1 MRSNA
6 TYPSRLPLQR
16 FLRGVFFATA
26 VACGVFVALW
36 YNRQDLLA
44 IGSLL
49 SFVPFI
55 FLRTRRS
62 GAPIDFFSPDVGFPL
77 IYIAYLFI
85 STIDLPVVSQFNLTL
100 PWTQWIY
107 YSIGLA
113 AYLLGT
119 ATVRQAVA
127 TSVPLSQPR
136 FWDRSRF
143 GIAVTLFLAMG
154 LVGRT
159 IKVALYGIPLL
170 HPEEEELRIKYPG
183 GYAGNLAFALEILP
197 VCLVLYLSVC
207 KPSKRVQ
214 WAVILLILFLI
225 LDAVSGDSRGGVM
238 RIFIASLVTIHY
250 ARSRIR
256 IKSLL
261 LCGLIAVLVA
271 SAIGTYRDMS
281 VFGDVNIQG
290 LESKGYTPYTLWL
303 GSTYESLRVTTEGF
317 DMLLRHMD
325 RQSYTYGATSLAA
338 LAIPLPGHRPGPG
351 EIVKKELGF
360 DFIGFGASTTIL
372 GPLYMDG
379 GCVAIVIGMMLW
391 GMLAKWLYIR
401 MLGATNFFWVLTYAY
416 FVQNQFKAI
425 KDEMFPELGPI
436 FAVLYFAL
444 IHYISSG
451 TFRVHWNSFLNG
463 YAARHSE
470 A

>member
-1 MRSNA
+1 MQ
-6 TYPSRLPLQR
+6 LHR
-16 FLRGVFFATA
+16 FLRGVVFATA
-26 VACGVFVALW
+26 AACAMFIALW
-36 YNRQDLLA
+36 YNRPDLLA

-55 FLRTRRS
+55 LLRNRRNEV
-62 GAPIDFFSPDVGFPL
+62 PIDFFSPEVGFPL

-85 STIDLPVVSQFNLTL
+85 STIELPVVSQFNLAL

-113 AYLLGT
+113 AYLLGC
-119 ATVRQAVA
+119 ATVRQRVAVNI
-127 TSVPLSQPR
+127 PLSQPR
-136 FWDRSRF
+136 FWNKSGF
-143 GIAVTLFLAMG
+143 KIAVTLFLAMG
-154 LVGRT
+154 LVGRA
-159 IKVALYGIPLL
+159 IKVALYGIPLF

-183 GYAGNLAFALEILP
+183 GYAGNMAFALEILP
-197 VCLVLYLSVC
+197 VCLVLYLDVS
-207 KPSKRVQ
+207 KPTKRGQ
-214 WAVILLILFLI
+214 WGVVLLLLFL
-225 LDAVSGDSRGGVM
+225 LFDAVSGDSRGGVM
-238 RIFIASLVTIHY
+238 RIFIASLVTVHY
-250 ARSRIR
+250 VRSRLKVR
-256 IKSLL
+256 SLL
-261 LCGLIAVLVA
+261 VYGLIAVIIA

-281 VFGDVNIQG
+281 VFGDIQG
-290 LESKGYTPYTLWL
+290 LESKGYTPGTLWL

-317 DMLLRHMD
+317 DMLRRHVD
-325 RQSYTYGATSLAA
+325 RQPYTYGETSLAA

-351 EIVKKELGF
+351 EIVKKELGL

-379 GCVAIVIGMMLW
+379 GWIAIIIGMMLW
-391 GMLAKWLYIR
+391 GMLAKWLYMR
-401 MLGATNFFWVLTYAY
+401 MLGAANYFWVLTYAY

-436 FAVLYFAL
+436 FAVLYLAL

-451 TFRVHWNSFLNG
+451 TLRDQWNSFLSS
-463 YAARHSE
+463 YAAQHSE